1 MFILMNKRCFL
12 GAVLLSLWL
21 LVLGLSPDLARL
33 AAQDRGLA
41 WNATASTDLVY
52 SFSDGAAFARSGSW
66 QQFAETLQGGF
77 YSGLTTVSLGF
88 QGGDRDSAQLV
99 GLVKFAIPY
108 GSAAALLAQAGSPLA
123 YGLEIAKLYVTVS
136 FPQADLSLGRMIVN
150 YGKGRLFSPS
160 DLFSAVNLQDQALGR
175 VGTDVIRLQLPLSD
189 LAGLDLVSTLALPP
203 AQAVFGGRTFATL
216 SGWDLSAMLFQ
227 NGGGL
232 AGLQNGTAGS
242 AGPAEESAEPALLGG
257 FDWKGDLILGFYG
270 EALFAIPYA
279 GYRLVPDRTGYSL
292 ALGADYSFGG
302 TWFCTLEYQGNFGQG
317 PRFGQFRADTN
328 LFASLSWKLDEWTSV
343 NSHLIYIVDTT
354 AWQGIL
360 SLQRTLMGRTSLS
373 IYSAASR
380 GIVRTAAPLAEN
392 TPIGL
397 SFGLTLRAAF

>member
-1 MFILMNKRCFL
+1 MFILMNKRWFL
-12 GAVLLSLWL
+12 SAVLVPLWL
-21 LVLGLSPDLARL
+21 LVLDLSPELARL

-52 SFSDGAAFARSGSW
+52 SLSDGAEFIRTDSW
-66 QQFAETLQGGF
+66 QQFAETLQGGK
-77 YSGLTTVSLGF
+77 YNGLATLSLGF

-108 GSAAALLAQAGSPLA
+108 GSAAALLAQTGSPLA
-123 YGLEIAKLYVTVS
+123 YGLEIAKIYVSFS
-136 FPQADLSLGRMIVN
+136 FPQVDLSLGRMIVN

-175 VGTDVIRLQLPLSD
+175 FGTDVVRLQIPLSD

-203 AQAVFGGRTFATL
+203 EQAVFGGRTFATL
-216 SGWDLSAMLFQ
+216 GGWDLSAMLFQ

-232 AGLQNGTAGS
+232 AGLQNST
-242 AGPAEESAEPALLGG
+242 AGPAGPSEEPREPALIGG

-292 ALGADYSFGG
+292 ALGADYSIGG
-302 TWFCTLEYQGNFGQG
+302 TWFCTLEYQGNFEQG
-317 PRFGQFRADTN
+317 PRIGQFRADTN
-328 LFASLSWKLDEWTSV
+328 LFASLSWKRDEWTNL
-343 NSHLIYIVDTT
+343 NSHLIYAVDT
-354 AWQGIL
+354 AACQGLL
-360 SLQRTLMGRTSLS
+360 SWQRTLMRRTSLS
-373 IYSAASR
+373 LYSAASR
-380 GIVRTAAPLAEN
+380 GNVRTGTPLAGS
-392 TPIGL
+392 TPIVL
-397 SFGLTLRAAF
+397 SFGLTLRSPF